1 MLEIIPILSL
11 FTIGYCSMFWEGMIF
26 FQIGNWLDE
35 RIPLWLQ
42 KPLYS
47 CFICACFWYGSALYW
62 LVWGN
67 SVREWFVCVLS
78 AMGLN
83 AALSKLFRDD

>member
-11 FTIGYCSMFWEGMIF
+11 FTIGYCCTFWEGMIF
-26 FQIGNWLDE
+26 GRVGNWLDQRLPE
-35 RIPLWLQ
+35 WLQ

-47 CFICACFWYGSALYW
+47 CFICACFWFGSALYW
-62 LVWGN
+62 IVWGN
-67 SVREWFVCVLS
+67 SFQEWFICVVS

-83 AALSKLFRDD
+83 AVLSKIFRDD